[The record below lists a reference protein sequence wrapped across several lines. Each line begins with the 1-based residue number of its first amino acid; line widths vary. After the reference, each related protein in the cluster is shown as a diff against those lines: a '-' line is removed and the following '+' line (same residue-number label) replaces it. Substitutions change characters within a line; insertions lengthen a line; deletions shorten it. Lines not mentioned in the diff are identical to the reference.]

1 MLPPRLL
8 AFFFF
13 CCGLPFKVERSLL
26 AHSPLSLSLSL
37 SLSCKMLSPKLISI
51 KLKFAFPSKSC
62 AQRDL

>member
-8 AFFFF
+8 ALFFF

-37 SLSCKMLSPKLISI
+37 SFLQDVVAQINFDQIKICLS
-51 KLKFAFPSKSC
+51 
-62 AQRDL
+62 